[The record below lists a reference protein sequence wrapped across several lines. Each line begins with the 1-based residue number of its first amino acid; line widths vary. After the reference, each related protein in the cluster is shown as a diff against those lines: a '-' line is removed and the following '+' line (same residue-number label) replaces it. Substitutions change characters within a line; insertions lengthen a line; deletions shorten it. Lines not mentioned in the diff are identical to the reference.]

1 MKVLSILGSTG
12 SIGVSTLEVVAQFP
26 ERYRV
31 AALCAGSN
39 LSVLAQQIATFKP
52 QLVSVALSS
61 DVDRLRSMLGDIDVD
76 IQCGVDGAVAC
87 AVHSEAAMVVSAI
100 VGAAGLVPTLAAINA
115 GKDIA
120 LANKES
126 LVMAGALVTQ
136 AVARNGV
143 RLLPVDSEHS
153 AIFQVLAGQR
163 KQDVRKLILTA
174 SGGPFLNYSL
184 EQLDTVTLEQA
195 LAHPNWTMGKKISV
209 DSATMMNKGLEVIE
223 ARWLFDMAAADIDVH
238 IHPQSVVHS
247 MVEFVDGAVLAQLGI
262 PDMKTPIA
270 CALAWPERLPI
281 KIPAL
286 DLCSSAELSF
296 TRPDL
301 KVFSCLNLA
310 YQALAAGGS
319 APVVLNA
326 ANEIAVASFL
336 KQQINFL
343 DIPAV
348 IDEVLQQ
355 YSQQS
360 VVNVDDVL
368 HINDDAR
375 AMAQRHIRRFT
386 Q

>member
-39 LSVLAQQIATFKP
+39 LSVLAQQIVTFKP
-52 QLVSVALSS
+52 QLVSVVLSA
-61 DVDRLRSMLGDIDVD
+61 DVDRLRSLLGDVAVD
-76 IQCGVDGAVAC
+76 IQSGVAGAVAC
-87 AVHSEAAMVVSAI
+87 AVHGESDMVVSAI
-100 VGAAGLVPTLAAINA
+100 VGAAGLVPTLAAIHA

-136 AVARNGV
+136 AVALNKV
-143 RLLPVDSEHS
+143 KLLPVDSEHS
-153 AIFQVLAGQR
+153 AIFQVLVGQR

-174 SGGPFLNYSL
+174 SGGPFRNNTL
-184 EQLDTVTLEQA
+184 EQLQNVTLEQA
-195 LAHPNWTMGKKISV
+195 LAHPNWTMGKKISI

-223 ARWLFDMAAADIDVH
+223 ARWLFNVSVEDIDVH

-247 MVEFVDGAVLAQLGI
+247 MVEFVDGAILAQLGV

-270 CALAWPERLPI
+270 YALAWPERLPV
-281 KIPAL
+281 KIEPL
-286 DLCSSAELSF
+286 DLCTSGELSF

-301 KVFSCLNLA
+301 KLFPCLNLA

-326 ANEIAVASFL
+326 ANEIAVESFL
-336 KQQINFL
+336 RRQLKFL

-355 YSQQS
+355 YSHQG
-360 VVNVDDVL
+360 VANVDDVL
-368 HINDDAR
+368 HVNDSAR
-375 AMAQRHIRRFT
+375 VMAQRHINSFT
-386 Q
+386 K